1 MNKLDMLVC
10 LKEKAAIYVPSTI
23 NKGTKVT
30 HIDNADF
37 VRDVAA
43 KMADM
48 FGGASA
54 YDVTGFWMSP
64 IRGLEDEKTTVVY
77 SSCANVG
84 PYVDALV
91 DICENLKTAMGQD
104 AVSLEINGKFYL
116 V

>member
-10 LKEKAAIYVPSTI
+10 LKDKAAIYVPSTI
-23 NKGTKVT
+23 NEGTKTT

-54 YDVTGFWMSP
+54 YNVTGYWTSP
-64 IRGLEDEKTTVVY
+64 LRGLESENTTVVY
-77 SSCANVG
+77 SSCDNVG

-91 DICENLKTAMGQD
+91 DICEKLKADMGQD